1 MLNRQRNERI
11 LLEGAKKI
19 VERFGRQ
26 NYKLGSP
33 KILRTVFRPTKDPHT
48 SISANAAMD
57 EDTEVIDEK
66 RNAEEDDDVD
76 ANNTTGGNPTNL
88 TVDSS
93 LLDSSLSEPRRI
105 KKLDP
110 TVVNR
115 IAAGTQQT

>member
-1 MLNRQRNERI
+1 
-11 LLEGAKKI
+11 LLRDLVVKI
-19 VERFGRQ
+19 TSWAGQKFFGQ
-26 NYKLGSP
+26 FLGQP
-33 KILRTVFRPTKDPHT
+33 KIHPP

-66 RNAEEDDDVD
+66 RNAEEGDDVD
-76 ANNTTGGNPTNL
+76 ANNTPGGNPTNL